1 MPRGDL
7 YAARLV
13 AVALLLLTLAL
24 GSPRARS
31 AVAQPSGAIV
41 STLAGSDTPG
51 FAEGPAASAQ
61 FLELDGVAVDA
72 AGVVYLASNGGVR
85 TITRDGMVS
94 TLAQTGLKPT
104 GPQGSPQVFVATSVG
119 VDQAGPVYATNSF
132 AGTLWKIL
140 QDGTVLN
147 VAGAE
152 TAEAGGFADGPAG
165 AALFHSPSGIA
176 PAPAGMVYVA
186 DANNN
191 RVRKVAPDGT
201 VTTLGGSGVRGFA
214 DGPAASAQFAYPTGV
229 AVDSGGVVYV
239 ADQDNSRIRK
249 IAADGTVTTLA
260 GSGVAGYADGP
271 AASAQFRA
279 PYAIAVD
286 TAGAV
291 YVADEADNR
300 IRKIAPDGTVTT
312 LAGSG
317 VRGFAD
323 GPADTAQFDSP
334 EGVAVDTA
342 GVVYVA
348 DKNNFRVRKIVP

>member
-1 MPRGDL
+1 MARGNL

-13 AVALLLLTLAL
+13 AAPLLLLTLAL
-24 GSPRARS
+24 GSPRARGV
-31 AVAQPSGAIV
+31 VAQPSGAVV

-61 FLELDGVAVDA
+61 FLELDGVAVDS
-72 AGVVYLASNGGVR
+72 AGVVYVASNGGVR
-85 TITRDGMVS
+85 TIAPDGIVR
-94 TLAQTGLKPT
+94 TLAETGLKPT
-104 GPQGSPQVFVATSVG
+104 GPEGSPQVFVATSVA
-119 VDQAGPVYATNSF
+119 VDQAGVVYATNSF

-147 VAGAE
+147 LAGGE
-152 TAEAGGFADGPAG
+152 TPEAGGFADGPAG
-165 AALFHSPSGIA
+165 AALFHSPSGIT
-176 PAPAGMVYVA
+176 AGPDGTVYVA
-186 DANNN
+186 DTNNN

-201 VTTLGGSGVRGFA
+201 VTTFAGSGTAGYA
-214 DGPAASAQFAYPTGV
+214 DGPASSAQFAFPTGV

-239 ADQDNSRIRK
+239 ADHNNSRVRK
-249 IAADGTVTTLA
+249 VAPDGTVTTLA

-286 TAGAV
+286 TVSAV

-300 IRKIAPDGTVTT
+300 IRKISPDGTVTT

-323 GPADTAQFDSP
+323 GPAATAQFDVP
-334 EGVAVDTA
+334 EGVAVNAA
-342 GVVYVA
+342 GIVYLA
-348 DKNNFRVRKIVP
+348 DKHNFRVRMIVP